1 VVLLQY
7 IEAVFAFL
15 PLLPHTMPPAQS
27 AAYLERLRDRLV
39 AIRQNTK
46 QNALSLKTKLTG
58 SFGRKHTPAPVY
70 GPHLHPLAIT
80 FGRQRHLFPT
90 DSDEDDDGSM
100 SPLRRQ
106 DSYARSDSMDP
117 VVPPEDGEG
126 HGQEGGDDAEEGYR
140 GYHSL
145 NSMKMRKA
153 KLEEWRARCDRAA
166 GLATVGRAGGQGL
179 QDMLR
184 DLHGTGDVE
193 GNGEGDG
200 DEDRAYED
208 TTRPEPQD
216 NAEEAESSSNP
227 YPDDFPIPTSPP
239 EPQTDDSVDL
249 SSNPYP
255 DDFRIP
261 TSSPEQLEPD
271 QEEDEIEGPV
281 TPSPHPSN
289 FSIFPVDRTISPISP
304 YDAARHQLSARSLQ
318 QSESQCSTRSEQIC
332 DEYIDRYL
340 VDNPNHPCHNL
351 TGEERRT
358 FWNNLHAYRESPRKR
373 NTPHPLRLNSA
384 RRGRDAQPEPDT
396 EDMRYEAEE
405 SWHPAQERLLGSA
418 SLSYEGQENE
428 HDLRQAF
435 MESLGPEARLRA
447 AEAESLSFD
456 SSSSLGSEFE
466 YEERLDEEDADID
479 DPEPPHPTQI
489 QAGKK
494 KSSAGRR
501 LVHTLVCRPGTC
513 TPDCPAVPVM
523 GSVNPHTVAP
533 PHQKFKLYRLK
544 DTLRRNKKDKGKQR
558 AVEPPEDEP
567 VLADPEW
574 DYLQSTG
581 RDLDGRS
588 GLPDSWRREYVEE
601 RNFSHAYYQP
611 PQPGS
616 WLGSGSG
623 REGRGGAV
631 GGESI
636 TRRSLSGPPHVD
648 AKSSK
653 ECFSSFC

>member
-1 VVLLQY
+1 LAINTQPTVVLLQY

-46 QNALSLKTKLTG
+46 QNALSLKTKLTD

-281 TPSPHPSN
+281 TQTSPSSPSTAQSRLSHPTTQPDTNYPPAHSSKVKAN
-289 FSIFPVDRTISPISP
+289 
-304 YDAARHQLSARSLQ
+304 AAHARSRYAT
-318 QSESQCSTRSEQIC
+318 STS
-332 DEYIDRYL
+332 
-340 VDNPNHPCHNL
+340 
-351 TGEERRT
+351 T
-358 FWNNLHAYRESPRKR
+358 
-373 NTPHPLRLNSA
+373 
-384 RRGRDAQPEPDT
+384 DT
-396 EDMRYEAEE
+396 
-405 SWHPAQERLLGSA
+405 W
-418 SLSYEGQENE
+418 
-428 HDLRQAF
+428 
-435 MESLGPEARLRA
+435 
-447 AEAESLSFD
+447 
-456 SSSSLGSEFE
+456 
-466 YEERLDEEDADID
+466 
-479 DPEPPHPTQI
+479 
-489 QAGKK
+489 
-494 KSSAGRR
+494 
-501 LVHTLVCRPGTC
+501 
-513 TPDCPAVPVM
+513 
-523 GSVNPHTVAP
+523 
-533 PHQKFKLYRLK
+533 
-544 DTLRRNKKDKGKQR
+544 
-558 AVEPPEDEP
+558 
-567 VLADPEW
+567 
-574 DYLQSTG
+574 
-581 RDLDGRS
+581 
-588 GLPDSWRREYVEE
+588 
-601 RNFSHAYYQP
+601 
-611 PQPGS
+611 
-616 WLGSGSG
+616 
-623 REGRGGAV
+623 
-631 GGESI
+631 
-636 TRRSLSGPPHVD
+636 
-648 AKSSK
+648 
-653 ECFSSFC
+653 